1 MLSLPILAAALS
13 AGPLAAPPLPPDA
26 APPPDALRALAVLS
40 AGEPTIADV
49 AEAAAREADRAS
61 PGAERYA
68 TRARLSALLPR
79 VTAEVR
85 VDDQSYRV
93 VGLQGSGEVDYQ
105 RRSPG
110 TTVALRAT
118 WDLAALLA
126 SRGELAAAAVSAAAA
141 RRRDAAV
148 RRAVALFYERRRAQ
162 LTLLLSPPASAA
174 ARAEAELALDRL
186 DAELDLATGGLLSR
200 GRR

>member
-1 MLSLPILAAALS
+1 MLLLPLLAAAL
-13 AGPLAAPPLPPDA
+13 AAAPQPPPDA
-26 APPPDALRALAVLS
+26 APPADALRALALLA

-49 AEAAAREADRAS
+49 ADAAAREADRAS
-61 PGAERYA
+61 PGAEGYA
-68 TRARLSALLPR
+68 ARARFSALLPR
-79 VTAEVR
+79 VTAEIR

-126 SRGELAAAAVSAAAA
+126 APRELAAAAVSGAAA

-162 LTLLLSPPASAA
+162 LALLLAPPPSAV
-174 ARAEAELALDRL
+174 ARAEAELAVDRL
-186 DAELDLATGGLLSR
+186 GAELDLATGGLLSR

>member
-1 MLSLPILAAALS
+1 MLAIPILAAAL
-13 AGPLAAPPLPPDA
+13 AAAPAPARDDA
-26 APPPDALRALAVLS
+26 GDAPDALRAIAALS
-40 AGEPTIADV
+40 AGDPTV
-49 AEAAAREADRAS
+49 AEVAAAADATAREAERGAA
-61 PGAERYA
+61 GAERWA

-79 VTAEVR
+79 LTAELR
-85 VDDQSYRV
+85 VDEQSYRV

-118 WDLAALLA
+118 WDLGELVAA
-126 SRGELAAAAVSAAAA
+126 RGELAAAAVAAASA

-148 RRAVALFYERRRAQ
+148 RRATALFFERRRAQ
-162 LTLLLSPPASAA
+162 LALLLDPPASPL

-186 DAELDLATGGLLSR
+186 KAELDVLTGGLLSR